1 MKKLIENNKKITAAV
16 LALILGVAAVIGIVA
31 AVRATTSST
40 VMVVRASELNYGEYL
55 DWQNSVAGMITTD
68 AEQDVYL
75 SDTEVIEEV
84 LVTEGQSVHKGDVLM
99 RYDTTSTKL
108 SLEKEKINYEKLL
121 LEVQVAEE
129 NLRKLNAKSPISDGG
144 FGVID
149 DFGEFD
155 PVEQMEKATV
165 YEKVLKADAKP
176 VNDDPEDETLGTEGF
191 PYVFL
196 CKGDSVTITKDF
208 IKKWQKKAKKQNVKH
223 LYIALET
230 RDKGMNLLK
239 SWISDVMRMDPRY
252 DIDVDLTT
260 GKTSYAAMNDPA
272 EMAKLLRKI
281 LKEVPEDERG
291 HWLAVLI
298 DKLMVT
304 TEKEEKRTE
313 RGELLASMINELSKE
328 DQEELSAAAAR
339 MDEETLAIVF
349 RSLSEALTSETLEKV
364 DEEATAA
371 FLTVLL
377 TNMTEQQVQAIDAEH
392 IASLIGKLSAEQ
404 VNAIGTDVL
413 GEIVLKLN
421 EEQLRVFMQ
430 KLLAAR
436 GEELTDVLQEYL
448 DSHPKQDPD
457 DPGTGG
463 DGQGEGS
470 GQGQQGGS
478 AGQETGGSGQGQQGG
493 NGDAGTSGSGGTQ
506 QGGTGQETGGNAG
519 TENGSEGQDSGNGQ
533 GQQSGSGPEQE
544 TGGNEGQ
551 STGGNEESGAQNP
564 DAGSQTNGADGNNQE
579 AGEQTPSTAPSPA
592 DDKKTGAGTLLSDDM
607 EYTSEELEEA
617 KREAR
622 DELRD
627 LKLSIRESQIKI
639 TKGENALD
647 QGVVTANMDG
657 VIKTAHDPQSPP
669 TDGSAFLV
677 LSGSEGL
684 FVRSGI
690 KESKLGTIKEG
701 DKVLVTSWQTG
712 GQYEAEIK
720 NISPYPDTTGMFD
733 DNSETY
739 YPFTASILDNG
750 SEIENG
756 EWVEVSYMTSTQSD
770 SGSAAA
776 MTIAKAFVR
785 EEGNRKYVYKRG
797 DNNKLTKQYIETG
810 NLSDS
815 GYEVLSGLSDT
826 DWIAFPYGKNVKE
839 GARTREG
846 SVSELYE

>member
-108 SLEKEKINYEKLL
+108 SLEKEKINY
-121 LEVQVAEE
+121 
-129 NLRKLNAKSPISDGG
+129 G

-328 DQEELSAAAAR
+328 DQKELSAAAAR

-371 FLTVLL
+371 FLMVLL

-478 AGQETGGSGQGQQGG
+478 TGQETGGSGQGQQGG
-493 NGDAGTSGSGGTQ
+493 TGDAGTSGSGGTQ

-519 TENGSEGQDSGNGQ
+519 TENGSEGQD
-533 GQQSGSGPEQE
+533 SGSGPEQE

-690 KESKLGTIKEG
+690 KESKLGTRRP
-701 DKVLVTSWQTG
+701 V
-712 GQYEAEIK
+712 
-720 NISPYPDTTGMFD
+720 
-733 DNSETY
+733 
-739 YPFTASILDNG
+739 
-750 SEIENG
+750 
-756 EWVEVSYMTSTQSD
+756 
-770 SGSAAA
+770 
-776 MTIAKAFVR
+776 
-785 EEGNRKYVYKRG
+785 
-797 DNNKLTKQYIETG
+797 
-810 NLSDS
+810 
-815 GYEVLSGLSDT
+815 
-826 DWIAFPYGKNVKE
+826 
-839 GARTREG
+839 
-846 SVSELYE
+846 